1 MLRRETYLD
10 LINVDVLVLFLH
22 LLVRDL
28 HCTDRGHLQFRGGLI
43 ITLHVLL
50 LYENACSTH
59 GILQIL
65 GGHLCLLHVESLLSE
80 LGELSFVHFL
90 LLQDP
95 HCPLGN
101 SRLEG
106 RGQSQRSS
114 CQAWQVTLTFP
125 GPAFIFDICVLKTE
139 SSPSS
144 FLILTS
150 MLPILVS
157 VCEQTKSAR
166 SIDELARHND
176 RLTELMASD
185 RLGFGLDLLLPNIC
199 KGNMKGDDS
208 LAVPTCKAG
217 RLCTELT
224 LFISI
229 GDLLW
234 CLTRVNTLYCY
245 DTI

>member
-1 MLRRETYLD
+1 M
-10 LINVDVLVLFLH
+10 
-22 LLVRDL
+22 
-28 HCTDRGHLQFRGGLI
+28 
-43 ITLHVLL
+43 
-50 LYENACSTH
+50 
-59 GILQIL
+59 
-65 GGHLCLLHVESLLSE
+65 
-80 LGELSFVHFL
+80 
-90 LLQDP
+90 
-95 HCPLGN
+95 
-101 SRLEG
+101 
-106 RGQSQRSS
+106 
-114 CQAWQVTLTFP
+114 TLTFP